1 MNYLKVLLA
10 GIVATGAMTAFM
22 AVVPLTGFPAMNAGD
37 LLGAAFNGNRIV
49 GWAAHFTAGIIF
61 AFIYAK
67 FINRL
72 LPIENNIAR
81 GAIYGILLFILSEI
95 VFTAINFLGY
105 LTWHQKESMAIMIFG
120 ELLACLIYGA
130 VLGAFIK
137 PRTDALA
144 SGAKNV

>member
-10 GIVATGAMTAFM
+10 GTVATGVMTAFM
-22 AVVPLTGFPAMNAGD
+22 ALVPLTGFPAMNAGD
-37 LLGAAFNGNRIV
+37 LLGAAFNGNRII

-72 LPIENNIAR
+72 LPVENNIAR
-81 GAIYGILLFILSEI
+81 GAIYGILLFILTEI
-95 VFTAINFLGY
+95 VFTAVNFMGY
-105 LTWHQKESMAIMIFG
+105 FTWHQKESMAIMIFG
-120 ELLACLIYGA
+120 ELLACLIYGI

-137 PRTDALA
+137 QRTDALA
-144 SGAKNV
+144 PTLKKV